1 MNMTGG
7 KKYFDIN
14 ITQWSYQ
21 DDNKSTHDISM
32 QPCTYEQWNS
42 YGDEFSQRYQS
53 LGLAQWLCPVVNQT
67 IDLQG
72 KFSSRTF
79 KLMKI
84 GVSKCTGSNCA
95 TDAEIQ
101 AHITS
106 YKTFKVVFYYTKTV
120 LNPESMEPTSM
131 TLDDSVYLQFS
142 LTLGSTSNLFFEGY
156 TINTDYSLTPK

>member
-1 MNMTGG
+1 MTGG

-84 GVSKCTGSNCA
+84 GVSKCTGVIVPPMRRFKHTSPVTKHLRLCS
-95 TDAEIQ
+95 
-101 AHITS
+101 IT
-106 YKTFKVVFYYTKTV
+106 
-120 LNPESMEPTSM
+120 PR
-131 TLDDSVYLQFS
+131 QC
-142 LTLGSTSNLFFEGY
+142 
-156 TINTDYSLTPK
+156 